1 MTANKLQLDW
11 IKPMRLLLMV
21 LLAACATGCARS
33 KLPEASSSMAEVYYG
48 VDAASAMHA
57 RREINGGSED
67 LSGWTRDSATEL
79 STRFPR
85 VANPTMVMFVFPHL
99 AGDMPIPGYVT
110 TFPLWESPPYALP
123 GETSTATDEI
133 LP

>member
-1 MTANKLQLDW
+1 MRFLLIVLMTATSAL
-11 IKPMRLLLMV
+11 I
-21 LLAACATGCARS
+21 TGCARS

-48 VDAASAMHA
+48 VDAVSNLHA

-67 LSGWTRDSATEL
+67 LTGWTRDGATEL

-123 GETSTATDEI
+123 GETYRATDEI